1 MKLYQVE
8 YRAVINVE
16 ADDLLT
22 AELDASAFIKENP
35 HVIRVRGA
43 REINCAAPA
52 RQIPT
57 DTFRALGRSIVPMS
71 CATADLTSRWI
82 EPRSETEA
90 GGARQASWS
99 GSVRVMEPSPY

>member
-8 YRAVINVE
+8 YRAVITVE

-57 DTFRALGRSIVPMS
+57 DTFRAPGRSIVPMS
-71 CATADLTSRWI
+71 CATADLTSAD
-82 EPRSETEA
+82 TA
-90 GGARQASWS
+90 GSSPAARQRLVARDRLH
-99 GSVRVMEPSPY
+99 GRVQFA